1 MAEQQQREIK
11 WATDREA
18 KRTREELNEH
28 AVEIRSLKEQLQAK
42 NRECDLLKNQLEDV
56 GKTNAV
62 ALENRRNEDLAKVKF
77 LNSHFYQLDNSSRLF
92 LRSCEDFH
100 LKLGFSRIVA
110 SFAIFYSFQSHL
122 TLR

>member
-62 ALENRRNEDLAKVKF
+62 ALENRRNEDLTKGNFGEKGELRRDSAPMKAVISSSSVTFASPRTAWMAF
-77 LNSHFYQLDNSSRLF
+77 LAALIIISWAPP
-92 LRSCEDFH
+92 
-100 LKLGFSRIVA
+100 K
-110 SFAIFYSFQSHL
+110 
-122 TLR
+122 